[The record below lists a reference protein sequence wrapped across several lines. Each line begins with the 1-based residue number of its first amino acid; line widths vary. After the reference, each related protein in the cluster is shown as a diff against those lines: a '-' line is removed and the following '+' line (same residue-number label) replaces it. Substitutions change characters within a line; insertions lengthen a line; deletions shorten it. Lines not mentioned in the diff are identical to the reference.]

1 MTDATEFSRTL
12 EYWGFSLV
20 ITRLPK
26 QWQVAIVSQDSGN
39 KAPEIELLKGW
50 EELEV
55 LHRARIRVDDILELR
70 HPRR

>member
-12 EYWGFSLV
+12 EYRGFSLV

-26 QWQVAIVSQDSGN
+26 QWQVAIVSLHSAN

-55 LHRARIRVDDILELR
+55 LHRARVRVDDLLELR
-70 HPRR
+70 RPR